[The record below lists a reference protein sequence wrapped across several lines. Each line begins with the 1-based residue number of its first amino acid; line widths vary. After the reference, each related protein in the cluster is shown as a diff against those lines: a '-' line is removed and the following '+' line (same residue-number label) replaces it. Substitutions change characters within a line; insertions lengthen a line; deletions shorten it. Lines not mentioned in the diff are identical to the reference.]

1 MHQGFSPPR
10 CVSTS
15 IVDWNAVVFLRVE
28 VSFFPT
34 TTIFSVSAQILMRS
48 LTNEGGGARMTGL
61 IVISSSDEAEEG
73 GDEAENSEDE
83 EDEEDEEGRWVVW
96 TIRP

>member
-1 MHQGFSPPR
+1 MHQGLRPPR

-15 IVDWNAVVFLRVE
+15 IADWNAAVVLRV
-28 VSFFPT
+28 VSTFPT
-34 TTIFSVSAQILMRS
+34 TAAFSISAQILMRS
-48 LTNEGGGARMTGL
+48 LTNEGGGARGL

-96 TIRP
+96 TGCR